1 MLRNYETIKRYSL
14 QRREIHPE
22 TRGTFCV
29 TTKTGEQLHVWV
41 SRAQFSKKKQKR
53 ALNIKSIAI
62 MLKSEGED
70 LKSIYLKKKLTAAA
84 ALIHRFILFSCF
96 CLLLENV
103 PKPATTFHQIAHL
116 IFVGL
121 YLSQ

>member
-1 MLRNYETIKRYSL
+1 
-14 QRREIHPE
+14 
-22 TRGTFCV
+22 
-29 TTKTGEQLHVWV
+29 
-41 SRAQFSKKKQKR
+41 
-53 ALNIKSIAI
+53 

-121 YLSQ
+121 YLSQWIMKSNLFFYIILDFVRNSTK